1 MQIIPKDRLTTA
13 DDIWSIKLEIKIM
26 SWLSRH
32 PYDLDLKA
40 MYEMMFIWL
49 WSYVLVGSFSIN
61 LEKNGKF
68 SEGEATVI

>member
-49 WSYVLVGSFSIN
+49 WSYVLVGFHQ

>member
-26 SWLSRH
+26 SWLSGH

-40 MYEMMFIWL
+40 VYEMMFIWL